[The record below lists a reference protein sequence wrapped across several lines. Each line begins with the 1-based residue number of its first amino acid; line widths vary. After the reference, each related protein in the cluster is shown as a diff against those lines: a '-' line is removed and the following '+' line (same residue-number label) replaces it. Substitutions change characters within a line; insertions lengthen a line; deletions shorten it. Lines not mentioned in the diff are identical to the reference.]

1 MLNLKLRKNIRLLV
15 TADGG
20 AASGKTTGAKLI
32 SQKYGLNFLS
42 SGLLYRYVG
51 YKLLSKKN
59 IKNKNTY
66 IKSITKNITPNILK
80 NKKLFSPKVTQY
92 AAVIAQS
99 KNIRNLLKKYQR
111 NFSKQKLVCIEG
123 RDIGN
128 VICPDADIK
137 FFFKCSSKV
146 AAKRRY
152 KEFKKVNKNITLNEV
167 EKSIRI
173 RNRID
178 STRKF
183 SPLRISRG
191 AVIVDTTKLNKKQMF
206 RKVSRVVE
214 KRLLLKYGRNY
225 KRR

>member
-32 SQKYGLNFLS
+32 SRKYGLNFLS

-59 IKNKNTY
+59 IKNKNSY

-111 NFSKQKLVCIEG
+111 NFSKQKLACIEG

-128 VICPDADIK
+128 IICPDADVK
-137 FFFKCSSKV
+137 FFFKCSLNIK
-146 AAKRRY
+146 AKRRFN
-152 KEFKKVNKNITLNEV
+152 EFKKTNKKITLVEV
-167 EKSIRI
+167 KKALKKRDL
-173 RNRID
+173 ID
-178 STRKF
+178 TKRKI
-183 SPLRISRG
+183 SPLRLPLS
-191 AVIVDTTKLNKKQMF
+191 AYIVDTSKLSKKQMLD
-206 RKVSRVVE
+206 KLSRVID
-214 KRLLLKYGRNY
+214 KKLFDKYGRNY
-225 KRR
+225 

>member
-32 SQKYGLNFLS
+32 SRKYGLNFLS

-59 IKNKNTY
+59 IKNKNSY

-137 FFFKCSSKV
+137 FFFKCSLNVK
-146 AAKRRY
+146 ATRRF
-152 KEFKKVNKNITLNEV
+152 KELKKTNKKITLTEV
-167 EKSIRI
+167 KKALKKRDL
-173 RNRID
+173 ID
-178 STRKF
+178 TKRKI
-183 SPLRISRG
+183 SPLRLPLS
-191 AVIVDTTKLNKKQMF
+191 AYIVDTSKLNKKQVLN
-206 RKVSRVVE
+206 KLSSIID
-214 KRLLLKYGRNY
+214 KKLKKKYGKNY
-225 KRR
+225 EAR

>member
-32 SQKYGLNFLS
+32 SRKYGLNFLS
-42 SGLLYRYVG
+42 SGLLYRYVA

-59 IKNKNTY
+59 IKNKNSY

-92 AAVIAQS
+92 TAVIAQS
-99 KNIRNLLKKYQR
+99 KNVRNLLKKYQR

-137 FFFKCSSKV
+137 FFFKCSLNVK
-146 AAKRRY
+146 ATRRF
-152 KEFKKVNKNITLNEV
+152 KELKKTNKKITLTEV
-167 EKSIRI
+167 KKALKKRDL
-173 RNRID
+173 ID
-178 STRKF
+178 TKRKI
-183 SPLRISRG
+183 SPLRLPLS
-191 AVIVDTTKLNKKQMF
+191 AYIVDTSKLSKKQMLD
-206 RKVSRVVE
+206 RLSRVID
-214 KRLLLKYGRNY
+214 KKLFDKYGRNY
-225 KRR
+225 

>member
-1 MLNLKLRKNIRLLV
+1 MRKNIRLLV

-32 SQKYGLNFLS
+32 SRKYGLNFLS
-42 SGLLYRYVG
+42 SGLLYRYVA

-59 IKNKNTY
+59 IKNKNSY

-111 NFSKQKLVCIEG
+111 NFSKQKLACIEG

-137 FFFKCSSKV
+137 FFFKCSLNVK
-146 AAKRRY
+146 ATRRF
-152 KEFKKVNKNITLNEV
+152 KELKKTNKKITLTEV
-167 EKSIRI
+167 KKALKKRDL
-173 RNRID
+173 ID
-178 STRKF
+178 TKRKI
-183 SPLRISRG
+183 SPLRLPLS
-191 AVIVDTTKLNKKQMF
+191 AYIVDTSKLSKKQMLD
-206 RKVSRVVE
+206 KLSRVID
-214 KRLLLKYGRNY
+214 KKLFNKYGRNY
-225 KRR
+225 

>member
-1 MLNLKLRKNIRLLV
+1 MLNLKLRKNIRLSV

-59 IKNKNTY
+59 IKNKNSY
-66 IKSITKNITPNILK
+66 IKSITKKITPNILK
-80 NKKLFSPKVTQY
+80 KKKLFSPKVTQY

-137 FFFKCSSKV
+137 FFFKCSLNVK
-146 AAKRRY
+146 AKRRF
-152 KEFKKVNKNITLNEV
+152 KELKKTNKKITLTEV
-167 EKSIRI
+167 KKALKKRDL
-173 RNRID
+173 ID
-178 STRKF
+178 TKRKI
-183 SPLRISRG
+183 SPLRLPLS
-191 AVIVDTTKLNKKQMF
+191 AYIVDTSKLSKKQMLD
-206 RKVSRVVE
+206 KLSRVID
-214 KRLLLKYGRNY
+214 KKLFNKYGRNY
-225 KRR
+225 

>member
-32 SQKYGLNFLS
+32 SRKYGLNFLS
-42 SGLLYRYVG
+42 SGLLYRYVA

-59 IKNKNTY
+59 IKNKNSY

-137 FFFKCSSKV
+137 FFFKCSLNIK
-146 AAKRRY
+146 AKRRF
-152 KEFKKVNKNITLNEV
+152 KELKKTNKKITLTEV
-167 EKSIRI
+167 KKALKKRDL
-173 RNRID
+173 ID
-178 STRKF
+178 TKRKI
-183 SPLRISRG
+183 SPLRLPLS
-191 AVIVDTTKLNKKQMF
+191 AYIVDTSKLSKKQMLD
-206 RKVSRVVE
+206 RLSRVID
-214 KRLLLKYGRNY
+214 KKLFDKYGRNY
-225 KRR
+225 

>member
-32 SQKYGLNFLS
+32 SRKYGLNFLS

-59 IKNKNTY
+59 IKNKNSY
-66 IKSITKNITPNILK
+66 IKSITKNITSNILK

-111 NFSKQKLVCIEG
+111 NFSKQKLACIEG

-137 FFFKCSSKV
+137 FFFKCSLNVK
-146 AAKRRY
+146 AARRF
-152 KEFKKVNKNITLNEV
+152 KEFKKTNKKITLTEV
-167 EKSIRI
+167 KKALKKRDL
-173 RNRID
+173 ID
-178 STRKF
+178 TKRKI
-183 SPLRISRG
+183 SPLRLPLS
-191 AVIVDTTKLNKKQMF
+191 AYIVDTSKLSKKQMLDKLSGVID
-206 RKVSRVVE
+206 RK
-214 KRLLLKYGRNY
+214 LFDKYGRNY
-225 KRR
+225 

>member
-32 SQKYGLNFLS
+32 SRKYGLNFLS
-42 SGLLYRYVG
+42 SGLLYRYVA

-59 IKNKNTY
+59 IKNKNSY
-66 IKSITKNITPNILK
+66 IKSITKNITPNILN

-92 AAVIAQS
+92 TAVIAQS
-99 KNIRNLLKKYQR
+99 KNVRNLLKKYQR

-137 FFFKCSSKV
+137 FFFKCSLNVK
-146 AAKRRY
+146 ATRRF
-152 KEFKKVNKNITLNEV
+152 KELKKTNKKITLTEV
-167 EKSIRI
+167 KKALKKRDL
-173 RNRID
+173 ID
-178 STRKF
+178 TKRKI
-183 SPLRISRG
+183 SPLRLPLS
-191 AVIVDTTKLNKKQMF
+191 AYIVDTSKLSKKQMLD
-206 RKVSRVVE
+206 RLSRVID
-214 KRLLLKYGRNY
+214 KKLFDKYGRNY
-225 KRR
+225 